1 MNTSSQAIL
10 FALLISV
17 IASATNT
24 ELANN
29 TNFLLLML
37 LALIG
42 NDNQNQFQNNCCH
55 QCCSSMPRFF
65 V

>member
-1 MNTSSQAIL
+1 MLSQEIL

-24 ELANN
+24 DLANN
-29 TNFLLLML
+29 TNFLLLLL
-37 LALIG
+37 LALSG
-42 NDNQNQFQNNCCH
+42 GQNTNTCNPCCN
-55 QCCSSMPRFF
+55 SSPRFF